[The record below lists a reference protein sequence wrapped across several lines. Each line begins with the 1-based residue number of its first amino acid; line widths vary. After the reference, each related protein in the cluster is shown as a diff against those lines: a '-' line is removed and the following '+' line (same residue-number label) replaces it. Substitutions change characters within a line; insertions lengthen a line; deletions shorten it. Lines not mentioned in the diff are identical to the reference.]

1 MLQIL
6 YRIKRNF
13 LLFVLIN
20 FSSVFALPLLIS
32 LNLEGPGDLTVNS
45 DTVVV
50 WSVIEVSIMLL
61 ICWINFY
68 IKCGLFFA
76 ARRQMY

>member
-68 IKCGLFFA
+68 IKCSLFLA
-76 ARRQMY
+76 ARRQMH